1 MNIGHRAGSNRL
13 PLRNKFVRRIAYMR
27 HFVVRV
33 KSRFSLSRLGSDDL
47 ASMIRLHE
55 LSTRL
60 TAKADLMSTLQEV
73 LDAAIELLHADF
85 GNTQLYNE
93 DARKLEI
100 VAQRGFQ
107 KEFLD
112 YFRYVDADDGSICG
126 QALKRQSRVIIEDV

>member
-1 MNIGHRAGSNRL
+1 
-13 PLRNKFVRRIAYMR
+13 MR

-85 GNTQLYNE
+85 GNT
-93 DARKLEI
+93 
-100 VAQRGFQ
+100 
-107 KEFLD
+107 
-112 YFRYVDADDGSICG
+112 
-126 QALKRQSRVIIEDV
+126 